1 VRKLPSVSS
10 SKVIKA
16 LERAGFVYA
25 PKRGKGSHQA
35 FYKIDEGGHK
45 LLVIVPKRRE
55 LPKGTLLS
63 ILQQANL
70 SREDFIKLL
79 EAES

>member
-1 VRKLPSVSS
+1 VRKLPLVSS
-10 SKVIKA
+10 AKVIKA
-16 LERAGFVYA
+16 LEKAGFVYA

-35 FYKIDEGGHK
+35 FYKIDERGHR

-55 LPKGTLLS
+55 LPRGTLLS

-70 SREDFIKLL
+70 SREDFIRLL
-79 EAES
+79 EKY